1 MALMLTAVDAQPVA
15 EARLLGSIDV
25 KRGPIADIAVD
36 GNWIVATNS
45 GGESVSVLSA
55 RTLQVEATVPVD
67 GEPFA
72 VTTVGGRAFVA
83 ASAATYET
91 LSAIDTRAKTFL
103 ASLPVDLDV
112 VSVAAGPDGRRI
124 FVAGTGPDSAGLA
137 IVDVESGGVD
147 TVTIAD
153 QQSIVGA
160 VRVAPDGRRVY
171 VASSDAERGK
181 LTVVDVAKARVAGVV
196 PTVAPIQ
203 DFVLSSDCSVAYVLG
218 RDAEFG
224 GVVDTIDIGRRRLLT
239 SAWIGGHPTQFA
251 LGSDGN
257 RLYIVDVDR
266 VAVLCP
272 ITNEIVDAI
281 LVGANPSCVATSPD
295 GGRLYVADYSGVVTA
310 FAVPIPSS
318 FGEVIDAEP
327 IAVVRELEPAV

>member
-36 GNWIVATNS
+36 GDWIVATNS

-55 RTLQVEATVPVD
+55 RTLQVEATVSVD

-83 ASAATYET
+83 ASAATYDT

-112 VSVAAGPDGRRI
+112 VSVASGPDGRRV
-124 FVAGTGPDSAGLA
+124 FVAGTGPESADLA
-137 IVDVESGGVD
+137 IVDVESGRVD
-147 TVTIAD
+147 TVAIAELE
-153 QQSIVGA
+153 SIVGA

-272 ITNEIVDAI
+272 ITNEVVDAI